1 MGVACALQ
9 SGYTPRA
16 CRWTAVL
23 LFICLLP
30 TGVVVAA
37 SQIDTFDFADEVQK
51 RRYRALIEEFRCPKC
66 LNTNLAGS
74 DAPIAQDLRKVVH
87 RLVVTEGKRDQ
98 EVRDYLQARYGDFVL
113 YDPPFNVRTWYIW
126 LVPIG
131 LGLLAVIVLL
141 RLLRGARGE
150 AILLDDQ
157 QQARLQEIVGNTKS
171 SERSLSQ
178 SADRE

>member
-1 MGVACALQ
+1 MGAAWALQ
-9 SGYTPRA
+9 FGCTPRA
-16 CRWTAVL
+16 CRRIAL
-23 LFICLLP
+23 LLLICLLP
-30 TGVVVAA
+30 TGAAVAA
-37 SQIDTFDFADEVQK
+37 SQIDTFAFADEMQE

-74 DAPIAQDLRKVVH
+74 DAPIAQDLRKVVY

-113 YDPPFNVRTWYIW
+113 YDPPFNAQTWYIW

-150 AILLDDQ
+150 ATALDAQ
-157 QQARLQEIVGNTKS
+157 QQARLQEIVGETRS
-171 SERSLSQ
+171 SEASLSE
-178 SADRE
+178 SADRT